1 MKLVALVP
9 LLPLIGVLINGLF
22 GAKIKD
28 RAHLIAVP
36 AAGLSCLVAFVVFFQ
51 TLGGATLDW
60 DVYSWLKVGDLT
72 VPIGFL
78 VDPLSTV
85 MMLVVT
91 FVGFLIHVYSIGYM
105 HGDRA
110 TPASSP
116 TSIYSC
122 SPC

>member
-9 LLPLIGVLINGLF
+9 LLPLIGVLINGLL
-22 GAKIKD
+22 GAWIRE

-51 TLGGATLDW
+51 TVGGTTLDW
-60 DVYSWLKVGDLT
+60 DVYSWMKVGDLK

-105 HGDRA
+105 HGDRG
-110 TPASSP
+110 
-116 TSIYSC
+116 Y
-122 SPC
+122 